1 MARNGAGQGGLTR
14 RQYVVSGIAASSGLL
29 AGCTGED
36 GEGEESG
43 GAESEE
49 GTGDESDGSS
59 EGGDSYTVEMAPVGE
74 VEFESV
80 PERVVTYFPGY
91 ADMCVALGVED
102 SLIAMAETDRY
113 HTEYYDELDG
123 VSIDTDGVEDIL
135 GESGI
140 DKEIFYELDADL
152 HLIDPEWLIN
162 NDFFGLD
169 EDDIEEIDEAVAPF
183 IGNTIF
189 RRTDE
194 WHDYEYYTLYEAF
207 EKVTQVYQ
215 ESERYEAFAE
225 FHEEFIAGVQERLPE
240 ERPNALLVFGDGDEP
255 EAFSPYRLTDE
266 GTNKKQFHDL
276 GIEDALSG
284 TGIEGLSTSDRGQID
299 YETMLDVDPDS
310 LLVRGHEDKS
320 AAEFEDTVVAFMED
334 HPVASELTAVRE
346 GRVFRG
352 GPIYQGPIQNLFTT
366 ERAAQEFFPEEFGDE
381 ELFDRESIGGI
392 VAGR

>member
-1 MARNGAGQGGLTR
+1 MAGSSQGRHTR
-14 RQYVVSGIAASSGLL
+14 RTVLLSGGSAVGLSL
-29 AGCTGED
+29 AGCIGGSDEEGED
-36 GEGEESG
+36 GDEGSG
-43 GAESEE
+43 G
-49 GTGDESDGSS
+49 GDGDGGGGED
-59 EGGDSYTVEMAPVGE
+59 EGGEGSYTVSMEPVGE
-74 VEFESV
+74 VEFKSP

-102 SLIAMAETDRY
+102 SLIAMAETNRY

-123 VSIDTDGVEDIL
+123 VSIDMEGVRDVL

-140 DKEIFYELDADL
+140 DREVFYELDADL

-162 NDFFGLD
+162 NEAFGLD
-169 EDDIEEIDEAVAPF
+169 ESDVEEIGEAVAPF
-183 IGNTIF
+183 LGNTIF

-207 EKVTQVYQ
+207 EKVAQVYR
-215 ESERYEAFAE
+215 EEERYEAFVE
-225 FHEEFIAGVQERLPE
+225 FHDGFVSDVQDRLPE

-255 EAFSPYRLTDE
+255 EQFSPYRLADE

-276 GIEDALSG
+276 GIEGALAG

-299 YETMLDVDPDS
+299 FETMLEVDPDA

-320 AAEFEDTVVAFMED
+320 AEEFEDTVVTFMEG
-334 HPVASELTAVRE
+334 HPVASELTAVDE
-346 GRVFRG
+346 GQVFRG

-366 ERAAQEFFPEEFGDE
+366 ERAAREFFPGEFDEE
-381 ELFDRESIGGI
+381 ELFDREELSGI
-392 VAGR
+392 IDGQ